1 MKKSFTLI
9 ELLVVIAI
17 IAILAGMLLP
27 ALNKARERARA
38 TKCMSNMRQMMTAAL
53 LYSADFDDMLPPTNA
68 WGLDL
73 AQILTG
79 TGTNGVY
86 LYDGYISPQSKVG
99 ECPEAPKAGSFVVN
113 SIVGSV
119 FCTYNSGSPDTC
131 GSRKLKLGNM
141 NPNFI
146 YISEMSKKWIEDNSS
161 NSKCFQ
167 QTARKPGEESANGG
181 WRPVALHHN
190 NKANVAKINGSVAA
204 LSQKEFEDDTTHFT
218 LLASEL

>member
-38 TKCMSNMRQMMTAAL
+38 TKCMSNMRQMMNASVLYAAD
-53 LYSADFDDMLPPTNA
+53 YDDMLPPTNA

-73 AQILTG
+73 AQILDG
-79 TGTNGVY
+79 TGTNGAY
-86 LYDGYISPQSKVG
+86 LYDGYVSPKSKVG
-99 ECPEAPKAGSFVVN
+99 ECPEAPKAGGFVVN

-146 YISEMSKKWIEDNSS
+146 YISEMSKK
-161 NSKCFQ
+161 
-167 QTARKPGEESANGG
+167 RL
-181 WRPVALHHN
+181 V
-190 NKANVAKINGSVAA
+190 
-204 LSQKEFEDDTTHFT
+204 
-218 LLASEL
+218 LLREKD